1 MQVLLIDD
9 VGVSSGP
16 MKSTVS
22 TKSLSS
28 TKSDHFKVEH
38 EAVEVIDLWTLLQV
52 QMKVPVCR
60 MVQARL
66 TARTWAVVEV
76 HVIAEVRVVVRQDDI
91 VLKESFLECPLKYAA
106 PAE

>member
-1 MQVLLIDD
+1 MR
-9 VGVSSGP
+9 
-16 MKSTVS
+16 STVS

-60 MVQARL
+60 MVQACL
-66 TARTWAVVEV
+66 TVRTWAVVEAQAIAKV
-76 HVIAEVRVVVRQDDI
+76 HVVVHQDDI
-91 VLKESFLECPLKYAA
+91 VLNELFLECPLKYAA